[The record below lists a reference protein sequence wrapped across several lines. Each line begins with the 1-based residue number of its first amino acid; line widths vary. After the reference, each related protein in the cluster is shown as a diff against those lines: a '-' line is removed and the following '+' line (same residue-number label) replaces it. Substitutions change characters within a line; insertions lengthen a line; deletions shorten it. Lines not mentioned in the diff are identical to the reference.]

1 MGFEQWHILTY
12 LEAGAYV
19 AIMLA
24 VLGVPQ
30 MLSGYFDI
38 RERRRE
44 REETRVEKERALQ
57 EQASSAER
65 RHQEM
70 MAMIAAT
77 IANGQEMM
85 ATTIANGQELVAA
98 ALTNSNRGGDDAI
111 RSLQQEVANLRA
123 EIAELRQERS
133 NGASSGSA

>member
-1 MGFEQWHILTY
+1 MGFEQWTVLTY
-12 LEAGAYV
+12 LEAGAYI

-38 RERRRE
+38 RERRKE
-44 REETRVEKERALQ
+44 REETRVVNERARQDQ
-57 EQASSAER
+57 EASAER

-85 ATTIANGQELVAA
+85 AAAIA
-98 ALTNSNRGGDDAI
+98 NSNRGSDDAI
-111 RSLQQEVANLRA
+111 RSLQQEVASLRA
-123 EIAELRQERS
+123 EIAELRQQRS
-133 NGASSGSA
+133 NGASGD

>member
-1 MGFEQWHILTY
+1 MGIEQWTLLTY
-12 LEAGAYV
+12 LEAGAYIG
-19 AIMLA
+19 IMLA

-44 REETRVEKERALQ
+44 REETRVENERTRQERQ
-57 EQASSAER
+57 EQEASAER

-77 IANGQEMM
+77 IASGQEM
-85 ATTIANGQELVAA
+85 IAA
-98 ALTNSNRGGDDAI
+98 AIANSNRGDGDAM

-133 NGASSGSA
+133 NGASGK

>member
-1 MGFEQWHILTY
+1 MDFEQWTVLTY
-12 LEAGAYV
+12 LQAGAYI

-44 REETRVEKERALQ
+44 REETRVENERARQ
-57 EQASSAER
+57 EQVSSAER

-98 ALTNSNRGGDDAI
+98 ALANSNRGGDDAI

-133 NGASSGSA
+133 NGASGG

>member
-1 MGFEQWHILTY
+1 MGFEQWTLLTY
-12 LEAGAYV
+12 LEAGAYI

-44 REETRVEKERALQ
+44 RA
-57 EQASSAER
+57 EQDASAER

-98 ALTNSNRGGDDAI
+98 ALASSNRNGDDAI
-111 RSLQQEVANLRA
+111 RSLQQEIASLRA

-133 NGASSGSA
+133 NGASGG

>member
-1 MGFEQWHILTY
+1 
-12 LEAGAYV
+12 
-19 AIMLA
+19 
-24 VLGVPQ
+24 

-44 REETRVEKERALQ
+44 REGARAESERVRR
-57 EQASSAER
+57 EQDANAER

-77 IANGQEMM
+77 IGHNQE
-85 ATTIANGQELVAA
+85 IVAA
-98 ALTNSNRGGDDAI
+98 VLSNSQNRNDDAAV

-123 EIAELRQERS
+123 EIAELRRERS
-133 NGASSGSA
+133 NGNPDRQPE

>member
-1 MGFEQWHILTY
+1 MGLEQWTLLTY
-12 LEAGAYV
+12 LEAGAYI

-44 REETRVEKERALQ
+44 RAEQ
-57 EQASSAER
+57 EAGAER

-77 IANGQEMM
+77 FASGQEMM
-85 ATTIANGQELVAA
+85 AVTLA
-98 ALTNSNRGGDDAI
+98 NSNRNGDDAI
-111 RSLQQEVANLRA
+111 RSLQQEVASLRA

-133 NGASSGSA
+133 NGASGY

>member
-1 MGFEQWHILTY
+1 
-12 LEAGAYV
+12 
-19 AIMLA
+19 
-24 VLGVPQ
+24 

-44 REETRVEKERALQ
+44 RA
-57 EQASSAER
+57 EQDASAER

-77 IANGQEMM
+77 IANGQE
-85 ATTIANGQELVAA
+85 LVAA
-98 ALTNSNRGGDDAI
+98 ALASSNRNGDDAI
-111 RSLQQEVANLRA
+111 RSLQQEIASLRA

-133 NGASSGSA
+133 NGASGG

>member
-1 MGFEQWHILTY
+1 MGIEQWTLLTY
-12 LEAGAYV
+12 LEAGAYIG
-19 AIMLA
+19 IMLA

-44 REETRVEKERALQ
+44 REETRVENERTRQERQ
-57 EQASSAER
+57 EQEASAER

-77 IANGQEMM
+77 IASGQEM
-85 ATTIANGQELVAA
+85 IAA
-98 ALTNSNRGGDDAI
+98 AIANSNRGGDDAM

-133 NGASSGSA
+133 NGASGG

>member
-1 MGFEQWHILTY
+1 MGVEQWSLLTY
-12 LEAGAYV
+12 LEAGAYI

-44 REETRVEKERALQ
+44 RA
-57 EQASSAER
+57 EQDASAER
-65 RHQEM
+65 RY
-70 MAMIAAT
+70 
-77 IANGQEMM
+77 QEMM
-85 ATTIANGQELVAA
+85 ATSIANGQELVAA
-98 ALTNSNRGGDDAI
+98 ALANSTRGGDDAI
-111 RSLQQEVANLRA
+111 RSLQQEVASLRA

-133 NGASSGSA
+133 NGASGG

>member
-1 MGFEQWHILTY
+1 MGIEQWTLLTY
-12 LEAGAYV
+12 LEAGAYI

-24 VLGVPQ
+24 VLGVSQ

-44 REETRVEKERALQ
+44 REETRVDNERARQ
-57 EQASSAER
+57 EQEAGAER

-77 IANGQEMM
+77 ISSGQEMM

-98 ALTNSNRGGDDAI
+98 ALANSNRNGDDAI
-111 RSLQQEVANLRA
+111 RLLQQEVASLRA
-123 EIAELRQERS
+123 EIAELRRERS
-133 NGASSGSA
+133 SGAFGD

>member
-1 MGFEQWHILTY
+1 
-12 LEAGAYV
+12 
-19 AIMLA
+19 
-24 VLGVPQ
+24 

-38 RERRRE
+38 REHRRE
-44 REETRVEKERALQ
+44 RA
-57 EQASSAER
+57 EQDASAER

-70 MAMIAAT
+70 TAMIAAT

-98 ALTNSNRGGDDAI
+98 ALANSTRGGDDAI
-111 RSLQQEVANLRA
+111 RSLQQEVASLRA

-133 NGASSGSA
+133 NGASGG

>member
-1 MGFEQWHILTY
+1 
-12 LEAGAYV
+12 
-19 AIMLA
+19 MLA

-30 MLSGYFDI
+30 MLPGYFDI

-44 REETRVEKERALQ
+44 QA
-57 EQASSAER
+57 EQDASAER

-77 IANGQEMM
+77 IANGQE
-85 ATTIANGQELVAA
+85 LVAA
-98 ALTNSNRGGDDAI
+98 TLANSNRGDDDAI

-123 EIAELRQERS
+123 EIAELRQERP
-133 NGASSGSA
+133 NGASGR

>member
-1 MGFEQWHILTY
+1 MDFEPWTVLTY
-12 LEAGAYV
+12 LQAGAYI

-44 REETRVEKERALQ
+44 RA

-98 ALTNSNRGGDDAI
+98 ALANSNRGGDDAI

-123 EIAELRQERS
+123 EIAELRKERS
-133 NGASSGSA
+133 NGASGG

>member
-1 MGFEQWHILTY
+1 MGFEQWTVLTY
-12 LEAGAYV
+12 LEAGAYI

-38 RERRRE
+38 RERRKE
-44 REETRVEKERALQ
+44 REETRVVNERARQDQ
-57 EQASSAER
+57 EASAER

-85 ATTIANGQELVAA
+85 AAAIA
-98 ALTNSNRGGDDAI
+98 NSNRGGDDAI
-111 RSLQQEVANLRA
+111 RSLQQEVASLRA
-123 EIAELRQERS
+123 EIAELRQQRS
-133 NGASSGSA
+133 NGASGD

>member
-1 MGFEQWHILTY
+1 MGIEQWTLLTY
-12 LEAGAYV
+12 LEAGAYIG
-19 AIMLA
+19 IMLA

-30 MLSGYFDI
+30 MLYGYFDI

-44 REETRVEKERALQ
+44 RAEQ
-57 EQASSAER
+57 EASAQR

-77 IANGQEMM
+77 ISSGQEM
-85 ATTIANGQELVAA
+85 IAA
-98 ALTNSNRGGDDAI
+98 AIANSNRGDGDAM

-133 NGASSGSA
+133 NGASGG

>member
-1 MGFEQWHILTY
+1 
-12 LEAGAYV
+12 
-19 AIMLA
+19 MLA

-44 REETRVEKERALQ
+44 RA
-57 EQASSAER
+57 EQDASAER

-70 MAMIAAT
+70 MTMI
-77 IANGQEMM
+77 
-85 ATTIANGQELVAA
+85 
-98 ALTNSNRGGDDAI
+98 
-111 RSLQQEVANLRA
+111 ANLRA

-133 NGASSGSA
+133 NGASGG